1 MRRAICALL
10 QEAPSAVGARRRRR
24 QRPSASLAFARRSRS
39 KLLMLPLRY
48 AANQMHVMVSLVN
61 QSVRSSTCDSYARL
75 MMFLQ
80 RQSFISWLRTVP

>member
-1 MRRAICALL
+1 
-10 QEAPSAVGARRRRR
+10 
-24 QRPSASLAFARRSRS
+24 
-39 KLLMLPLRY
+39 MLPLRCNIGIAIALACPPRGGVTVIKY